1 MRRILALCLAGLL
14 MTLSAPAWAAET
26 KVKTSDITF
35 KSGDEE
41 IKGFLAEPE
50 GNGPFP
56 AIVVIQEWWGLTDW
70 IKDNAKRLAAQGY
83 VTLAPD
89 LYRGKV
95 AEDMQ
100 TASVLRKGMPND
112 RALRDL
118 KGAVDTLVAKGNVN
132 KERIGSIG
140 WCMGGQY
147 SLQLALH
154 DNRIKAC
161 TMCYGAVVT
170 DPDMLKPLNATV
182 LGIFG
187 KQDRGIPPEQVEK
200 FEAALKN
207 AGKNIEAIK
216 EFDAGHGFMR
226 RTTPAAKTPSTA
238 KPMPSKPGRTSTSS
252 SPRPSRPSN
261 ARCLIS
267 PKRQRGTPLAGAS
280 G

>member
-1 MRRILALCLAGLL
+1 MNMRRILTLALAGLL
-14 MTLSAPAWAAET
+14 LTLAAPAWAAET
-26 KVKTSDITF
+26 KVKTTDITF

-50 GNGPFP
+50 GNGPYP

-100 TASVLRKGMPND
+100 TASALRKGMPHD
-112 RALRDL
+112 RAMRDL

-132 KERIGSIG
+132 KEQIGSIG
-140 WCMGGQY
+140 WCMGGGY
-147 SLQLALH
+147 SLQLAVN
-154 DNRIKAC
+154 DKRIKAC
-161 TMCYGAVVT
+161 AMCYGAVIT
-170 DPDMLKPLNATV
+170 DADMLKPLNATV

-187 KQDRGIPPEQVEK
+187 KEDRGIPPAQVEK

-226 RTTPAAKTPSTA
+226 PGNPGAKNPVYREAETRQAWEDVDKFFAKTLQG
-238 KPMPSKPGRTSTSS
+238 K
-252 SPRPSRPSN
+252 
-261 ARCLIS
+261 
-267 PKRQRGTPLAGAS
+267 
-280 G
+280 

>member
-1 MRRILALCLAGLL
+1 MRRILTLTLAGLL
-14 MTLSAPAWAAET
+14 LTLAAPAGAAES
-26 KVKTSDITF
+26 KVKTTDITF

-56 AIVVIQEWWGLTDW
+56 AIVVIQEWWGLADW

-100 TASVLRKGMPND
+100 TASALRKGMPHD
-112 RALRDL
+112 RAMRDL
-118 KGAVDTLVAKGNVN
+118 KGAVDTLAAKGNVN

-140 WCMGGQY
+140 WCMGGGY
-147 SLQLALH
+147 SLQLAVN

-161 TMCYGAVVT
+161 AMCYGAVIT
-170 DPDMLKPLNATV
+170 DADMLKPLNATV

-187 KQDRGIPPEQVEK
+187 KEDRGIPPAQVEK

-226 RTTPAAKTPSTA
+226 PDNPGGRNPIYRETDARQAWQDIDKFFAKTLQG
-238 KPMPSKPGRTSTSS
+238 K
-252 SPRPSRPSN
+252 
-261 ARCLIS
+261 
-267 PKRQRGTPLAGAS
+267 
-280 G
+280 